1 MSDLPQSIRFSI
13 TDLND
18 ELPGQGYHPAVITA
32 SRMRMSQ
39 NRNPTMQVTYQL
51 QDASPG
57 CDTVAEYFVLIG
69 SSARARAISFR
80 RLLALYRACGL
91 QPQAGDPI
99 RPDEL
104 VGAEVEVRIG
114 HEVYDGTLR
123 LRVLGYRGVS

>member
-1 MSDLPQSIRFSI
+1 MSDLPQSIRFNI
-13 TDLND
+13 ADLSD
-18 ELPGQGYHPAVITA
+18 PLPGEGYHPAVIA
-32 SRMRMSQ
+32 AARLRMSQ

-57 CDTVAEYFVLIG
+57 CDTVAEYFVLMG

-91 QPQAGDPI
+91 QPQQGDPI
-99 RPDEL
+99 RPEEL
-104 VGAEVEVRIG
+104 IGSQVEVRIG

-123 LRVLGYRGVS
+123 LRVLGYRSVS